1 MKTRDEIQQEALKAT
16 EGRSRC
22 GLAVGTGVGKT
33 YIGLMHMEQN
43 ITPLKNVLVVGP
55 TRSILSEWQVQAVK
69 FKKDRMLT
77 QVTFTTYLSL
87 NKHEPGDYDLLYLDE
102 CHNLLDSHREF
113 LENYSGKILGLTGTP
128 PKRENSEKGEMVSD
142 FCPMVYTYLVD
153 DAVDDNILN
162 DYKIIVHQ
170 LKLSNARNMKVDTAK
185 GSFMTSE
192 LNNYAYWSSRVENAG
207 GGKSAQIA
215 RVMRMKAMMTY
226 PSKEAYTKLLAEH
239 IKTKCLIFANTQE
252 QADRLCEYSYHST
265 NPDSKENLSK
275 FKKGE
280 ITKLSCVLQLSE
292 GVNIPDLKQ
301 GIILHAYGNERKS
314 AQRIGRMLRLNP
326 NDTATIHIL
335 CYMDTIDEKWVKD
348 ALEDYDQSKITWKD
362 FNIKLP

>member
-1 MKTRDEIQQEALKAT
+1 MKTRDEIQAEALKAT

-55 TRSILSEWQVQAVK
+55 TKNILSEWQVQAVK

-87 NKHEPGDYDLLYLDE
+87 NKHNPSEYDLLYLDE
-102 CHNLLDSHREF
+102 CHNLLDTHREF

-128 PKRENSEKGEMVSD
+128 PKRSNSEKGEMVTE
-142 FCPMVYTYLVD
+142 FCPMIYTYLVD

-162 DYKIIVHQ
+162 DYRIIVHK
-170 LKLSNARNMKVDTAK
+170 LKLSNSKDMQVKNAK
-185 GSFMTSE
+185 ANFMTSE
-192 LNNYAYWSSRVENAG
+192 QANYAYWSNRVETASP
-207 GGKSAQIA
+207 GKSAQIA
-215 RVMRMKAMMTY
+215 RVMRMKAMMEY
-226 PSKEAYTKLLAEH
+226 SSKEKYTKILANS
-239 IKTKCLIFANTQE
+239 IKSKCLIFGNTQD
-252 QADRLCEYSYHST
+252 QAERLCNYSYHSN
-265 NPDSKENLSK
+265 NPNSQDNLIK

-301 GIILHAYGNERKS
+301 GIILHAYGNERK
-314 AQRIGRMLRLNP
+314 AQQRIGRMLRLNP
-326 NDTATIHIL
+326 NETATIHIL
-335 CYMDTIDEKWVKD
+335 CYIGTVDEKWVTE
-348 ALEDYDQSKITWKD
+348 ALEGFDKNKITWKD
-362 FNIKLP
+362 YNIQL